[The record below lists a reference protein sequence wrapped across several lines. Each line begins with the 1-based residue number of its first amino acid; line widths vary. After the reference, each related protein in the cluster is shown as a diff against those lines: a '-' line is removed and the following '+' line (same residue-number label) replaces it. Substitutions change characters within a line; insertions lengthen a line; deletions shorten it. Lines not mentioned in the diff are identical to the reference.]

1 VESRPYVQDF
11 SPIRGAD
18 AVSQALPKS
27 HAESDAERGIR
38 DLMGLLAL
46 TSLWVEKDGNTILQL
61 MTEAVE
67 RILPLRFSYA
77 DVVLLPEQGPVT
89 AIRVDGVIPVD
100 AAAAEWRACAAGW
113 PKTPAMNARAHDCAT
128 PLGTLRL
135 LCFRLGYGSAEGH
148 IWFGSDNAGFPS
160 ATQLAV
166 MRAATS
172 LAASGF
178 QSARAKHEREEA
190 NRAKDEFLAMLG
202 HELRNPLAPIA
213 VAAEILRAGK
223 LDEARIRRTSEVIS
237 RQVSHMT
244 GLVDDLLDVSRVSGG
259 RVTIEKLRVDMNNV
273 VADAVEQAMPLL
285 EERRHRFSADVPA
298 GAIEVLG
305 DQKRLVQVVANLLNN
320 AAKYT
325 PPGGNIHLRMQAQH
339 GRVAVSV
346 SDNGIGIGPKLISSV
361 FDLFTQ
367 GNRTSDRAQGGLGLG
382 LALVKSL
389 VELHGGSVSARS
401 EGQGKGSEFSF
412 ELPCLPADSPF
423 VPVSATEVHRLCPP
437 PGNGLAA
444 PSAAAGASH
453 GGLRILIVDDN
464 VDAAETLEMLLA
476 TGGHAV
482 RRVHHPADA
491 LALVE
496 QELAAFDVYLL
507 DLGLPD
513 IDGRALAAR
522 LKKSP
527 HAAGAVYIAV
537 TGYGQEEDRRQ
548 SLASGFAHHVVKPVD
563 GLRLLGLLDT
573 LAPAHSR

>member
-1 VESRPYVQDF
+1 MASVPPPVSGMP
-11 SPIRGAD
+11 
-18 AVSQALPKS
+18 AVNEAAPKS
-27 HAESDAERGIR
+27 SGESDAERGIR

-77 DVVLLPEQGPVT
+77 DVVLLAEQGPVT
-89 AIRVDGVIPVD
+89 AIRVDGMVPSD
-100 AAAAEWRACAAGW
+100 ETAQQWREYAAAW
-113 PKTPAMNARAHDCAT
+113 PKTPAMNARAQSCAT
-128 PLGTLRL
+128 PLGQLGL
-135 LCFRLGYGSAEGH
+135 LCFRLGYGSTEGH
-148 IWFGSDNAGFPS
+148 IWFGSDNAAFPS

-213 VAAEILRAGK
+213 VAAEILRVGK
-223 LDEARIRRTSEVIS
+223 LDETKIRRTSEVIS

-244 GLVDDLLDVSRVSGG
+244 GLVDDLLDVARVSGG
-259 RVTIEKLRVDMNNV
+259 RVTIEKLRVDMKNV
-273 VADAVEQAMPLL
+273 VADAVEQAMPILQDRL
-285 EERRHRFSADVPA
+285 HRFSADVPP
-298 GAIEVLG
+298 GVIEVTG
-305 DQKRLVQVVANLLNN
+305 DQKRLVQVVTNLLNN

-325 PPGGNIHLRMQAQH
+325 RPGGDIRLRMEVQD
-339 GRVAVSV
+339 GRVAVRV

-361 FDLFTQ
+361 FDLFIQ

-401 EGQGKGSEFSF
+401 DGQGKGSEFTF
-412 ELPCLPADSPF
+412 ELPCRPLDAAF
-423 VPVSATEVHRLCPP
+423 APVSATEVHRLSTPGGTALAPP
-437 PGNGLAA
+437 A
-444 PSAAAGASH
+444 AAAGAGSPA
-453 GGLRILIVDDN
+453 LRVLIVDDN
-464 VDAAETLEMLLA
+464 IDAAETLEMLLA
-476 TGGHAV
+476 SCGHAV

-491 LALVE
+491 LTLVE
-496 QELAAFDVYLL
+496 RNLASFDVYLL

-513 IDGRALAAR
+513 IDGRTLAAR
-522 LKKSP
+522 LQKLP
-527 HAAGAVYIAV
+527 HAANAVYIAV

-548 SLASGFAHHVVKPVD
+548 SLAEGFAYHMVKPVD
-563 GLRLLGLLDT
+563 GLRLLGLLRT
-573 LAPAHSR
+573 LPRIGH